1 MSKFCVNCGT
11 PLPDEAGFCP
21 KCGAK
26 VEIPHCPSCGKEV
39 DFETEYCIYCGARL
53 KEEAVPE
60 PLAPETPNQQG
71 EKKAPAQPEEVPQQ
85 GKPVP
90 HLTAQDFSQD
100 NTKRTASKATLEQIV
115 EKNTAYYLPQFEQI
129 EAGQKGKFNW
139 AAFFLGGFFCFYR
152 RSGKIFWKY
161 CKWAFILMAVILVGT
176 VASAGLAINSVDGI
190 MTWAIVCGVA
200 SLVTG
205 VVGIVCAVRCGKNF
219 NQEYYSLCVARA
231 DDPNYPVKKRGVS
244 VGGAIL
250 FWLVLSV
257 CSALAYAGISAVL
270 LQSLFGGLPS
280 DPWDLDGPDSGY
292 EQGYER
298 ENFVGR
304 WTVQY
309 LKVDGEE
316 VSQQELEEA
325 RDYIYLDIDED
336 GSFMMVSL
344 SAADVT
350 YGTWEMEGNGI
361 KTVVTSTGIERY
373 FYFEN
378 GLLCVEAEDLEMRF
392 QKESDISSAMPSA
405 SADYVPPRDVA
416 DEIHQY
422 VGQAEGFG
430 GTLTVQVS
438 MQDNI
443 ISKVEVIEHNE
454 TEAIGAKAIGP
465 MVEKFA
471 GLSTVEA
478 INAVDCVSGAT
489 MTSEGIKQ
497 AVINALAPVIQ
508 AENPIDTDR
517 STWEYDDYVKYYGFD
532 PADYGYVWYNSMRS
546 GPLEDFFAWVAEE
559 INGGTNTSRL
569 YEISDPWEAE
579 LTPDDFVGT
588 WQTDGGIVF
597 SIENSDGDY
606 TIDLS
611 ENEGLGM
618 LGGWFTYALYNVE
631 DQFCG
636 MSGENGVTSFSVSY
650 GYSTDY
656 PTSTWL
662 ELVLVNSEGIETRD
676 YVSLY

>member
-1 MSKFCVNCGT
+1 MAKFCVNCGT
-11 PLPDEAGFCP
+11 PLPDGAGFCP

-60 PLAPETPNQQG
+60 PLVPETPNRQD

-85 GKPVP
+85 GEPVP
-90 HLTAQDFSQD
+90 HLKAQGFSQD

-129 EAGQKGKFNW
+129 ESGQKGKFNW

-200 SLVTG
+200 GLVTG

-231 DDPNYPVKKRGVS
+231 DDPNYPAKKRGVS

-280 DPWDLDGPDSGY
+280 DPWDLDDPDSGY
-292 EQGYER
+292 EQYTPSSTPTSEIKEPTNDDSFSWEP
-298 ENFVGR
+298 ENI
-304 WTVQY
+304 
-309 LKVDGEE
+309 GEE
-316 VSQQELEEA
+316 
-325 RDYIYLDIDED
+325 I
-336 GSFMMVSL
+336 
-344 SAADVT
+344 
-350 YGTWEMEGNGI
+350 
-361 KTVVTSTGIERY
+361 
-373 FYFEN
+373 
-378 GLLCVEAEDLEMRF
+378 
-392 QKESDISSAMPSA
+392 
-405 SADYVPPRDVA
+405 
-416 DEIHQY
+416 
-422 VGQAEGFG
+422 
-430 GTLTVQVS
+430 
-438 MQDNI
+438 
-443 ISKVEVIEHNE
+443 
-454 TEAIGAKAIGP
+454 
-465 MVEKFA
+465 
-471 GLSTVEA
+471 
-478 INAVDCVSGAT
+478 
-489 MTSEGIKQ
+489 
-497 AVINALAPVIQ
+497 
-508 AENPIDTDR
+508 
-517 STWEYDDYVKYYGFD
+517 
-532 PADYGYVWYNSMRS
+532 
-546 GPLEDFFAWVAEE
+546 
-559 INGGTNTSRL
+559 NTSRL

-588 WQTDGGIVF
+588 WETDGGIIF
-597 SIENSDGDY
+597 YIGNTSGNY
-606 TIDLS
+606 TIDLTES
-611 ENEGLGM
+611 GLGL
-618 LGGWFTYALYNVE
+618 LGGSFNQYLYNIE

-636 MSGENGVTSFSVSY
+636 MSGTYGGTSFSISY
-650 GYSTDY
+650 GYGTDES
-656 PTSTWL
+656 TSTWL
-662 ELVLVNSEGIETRD
+662 ELVVVNSDGTEIRD
-676 YVSLY
+676 YVSLYPSKGYDLSELLGDWVDTVYEKPAPAFLNISVDDTDQGVYVTYTVPMTDELHGRLKMDEDGDLYVDMVSIYGDTNNPSFRLYLFYDGTGISCLQNYINGEQSVPYFERF

>member
-1 MSKFCVNCGT
+1 MAKFCVNCGT

-53 KEEAVPE
+53 KEEPIPE
-60 PLAPETPNQQG
+60 SEPVMEPIQSKEIPAATPEEDAGPKDNNGSTFSWTYRRSYRRKHSFAAKVDNDYLLIAESERNAITTEIPLHAIQSIVLEAKASAFRWIMLAFIISLPPITMVIGRDILAIRSVNELLVTVLIIAAFTAILIWSDWFYLSHYCLTIIWQEN
-71 EKKAPAQPEEVPQQ
+71 EKKRYAFLKDKKV
-85 GKPVP
+85 
-90 HLTAQDFSQD
+90 
-100 NTKRTASKATLEQIV
+100 NTLEQVQAVLTQATGIAPQS
-115 EKNTAYYLPQFEQI
+115 KKSNTVKI
-129 EAGQKGKFNW
+129 GVSII
-139 AAFFLGGFFCFYR
+139 LGIAL
-152 RSGKIFWKY
+152 SV
-161 CKWAFILMAVILVGT
+161 AVI
-176 VASAGLAINSVDGI
+176 
-190 MTWAIVCGVA
+190 
-200 SLVTG
+200 
-205 VVGIVCAVRCGKNF
+205 F
-219 NQEYYSLCVARA
+219 
-231 DDPNYPVKKRGVS
+231 
-244 VGGAIL
+244 
-250 FWLVLSV
+250 
-257 CSALAYAGISAVL
+257 L
-270 LQSLFGGLPS
+270 LQSKQSAGEDITVKESGTPSPLPS
-280 DPWDLDGPDSGY
+280 ISVEHTSPDP
-292 EQGYER
+292 
-298 ENFVGR
+298 
-304 WTVQY
+304 
-309 LKVDGEE
+309 
-316 VSQQELEEA
+316 
-325 RDYIYLDIDED
+325 
-336 GSFMMVSL
+336 
-344 SAADVT
+344 
-350 YGTWEMEGNGI
+350 
-361 KTVVTSTGIERY
+361 
-373 FYFEN
+373 
-378 GLLCVEAEDLEMRF
+378 
-392 QKESDISSAMPSA
+392 
-405 SADYVPPRDVA
+405 VA
-416 DEIHQY
+416 NETHQY
-422 VGQAEGFG
+422 IGQAEGFG

-443 ISKVEVIEHNE
+443 ISKVEAIEHNE
-454 TEAIGAKAIGP
+454 TEAIGAKAIEP
-465 MVEKFA
+465 MVEKFV

-489 MTSEGIKQ
+489 MTSEGVKQ

-508 AENPIDTDR
+508 AENPTDSDR
-517 STWEYDDYVKYYGFD
+517 SAWEYDDYVRYYGFD
-532 PADYGYVWYNSMRS
+532 PADYGYVWYNSVRS
-546 GPLEDFFAWVAEE
+546 GPLKDFFVWVAEE

-676 YVSLY
+676 YVSLIGN